1 MAVKKPERT
10 VIARAVPKLMQNIS
24 P

>member
-1 MAVKKPERT
+1 MAVKKPERA
-10 VIARAVPKLMQNIS
+10 VIARAVPKLTQNIS